1 MFRGIEFIR
10 AYIDDLLVITK
21 GDWSDNLD
29 KLELVLKK
37 LRENEL
43 KCNIEKSYFGQTK
56 MEYLGFW
63 VTRTG
68 IQPINKN
75 V

>member
-1 MFRGIEFIR
+1 MNGIFHGIEFIK

-21 GDWSDNLD
+21 GGCSDHLD
-29 KLELVLKK
+29 KLEIVLKK
-37 LRENEL
+37 FRAIRL

-63 VTRTG
+63 VT
-68 IQPINKN
+68 
-75 V
+75 